1 MILSS
6 AYRKCRLALCALG
19 LLAAV
24 TGCVSRGA
32 LSAGD
37 GTSADTFRMSVTV
50 ITNAGVST
58 RAGHADD
65 TQQAGSE
72 AENYIDFPG
81 NDFRIV
87 LFDKAGNYLYEVDGQ
102 GRWDSYSVSNDRR
115 VYTLD
120 YEIDFPE
127 TIGRDKRAEIRAE
140 GLQVLVLGNWRS
152 SGASYG
158 TFAGRTLGGENDI
171 WRDGTN
177 YNFNYRPAD
186 GNETWR
192 PDPEENTLIPMFGYA
207 KSTPFNLALGGGTIG
222 ATAKIPM
229 QRALAKVEVI
239 DNLVNQPALSVGDVT
254 MTAFNTSGRFIPDV
268 TANANWDKVGE
279 QVDVS
284 SLPDR
289 VTAGANLKFF
299 HDVDNKKWIAY
310 VPEMALTQPALDA
323 KKSFDPAAAGT
334 RPHLEVK
341 IVTDNSLSFYEGG
354 TYPVHFASYDANSV
368 PTIPDDSWNHILR
381 NHIYRFS
388 VNKVGVSVQ
397 LHLHVRPW
405 QEDEVEEW
413 DFTDH
418 VTVSKT
424 LEWAENTYE
433 ANEEEDRNV
442 ILLLEDG
449 VSLKGEFQLMSPVNG
464 RWYARLVPLGDAKP
478 NAVTFV
484 DANGDVMEP
493 SDGGVCLE
501 ISGQVDKDRREV
513 IYIRPTE
520 LGNDYE
526 SRFRLEFLVE
536 NLGVWMEVPVTKD
549 GSSNYTIVR
558 KRNIIE

>member
-1 MILSS
+1 MSLSA
-6 AYRKCRLALCALG
+6 AYRRFRLALCALG

-24 TGCVSRGA
+24 PGCVSGGGLSDADDRG
-32 LSAGD
+32 
-37 GTSADTFRMSVTV
+37 DTFRMSVTV
-50 ITNAGVST
+50 ITNAGVAT

-65 TQQAGSE
+65 MQQTGSE

-87 LFDKAGNYLYEVDGQ
+87 LFDKAGNYLYEVDGL

-152 SGASYG
+152 IGASYG
-158 TFAGRTLGGENDI
+158 TFAGRTLVGDTGI
-171 WRDGTN
+171 WRDGTA
-177 YNFNYRPAD
+177 YNFTYRPAA
-186 GNETWR
+186 GKETWR
-192 PDPEENTLIPMFGYA
+192 PAPEENALIPMFGYA

-229 QRALAKVEVI
+229 QRALAKIEVI

-284 SLPDR
+284 SLPAG
-289 VTAGANLKFF
+289 VTAGTNLKFF
-299 HDVDNKKWIAY
+299 HDETNGKWIAY

-323 KKSFDPAAAGT
+323 KKSFDPAAAGN
-334 RPHLEVK
+334 RPHLEVE
-341 IVTDNSLSFYEGG
+341 IVTDNSLSFYKGG
-354 TYPVHFASYDANSV
+354 TYPVHFAAYDANSV

-388 VNKVGVSVQ
+388 VNKVGVSVD
-397 LHLHVRPW
+397 LHLHVVPW
-405 QEDEVEEW
+405 AADEEEKW

-418 VTVSKT
+418 VTVSRPLT
-424 LEWAENTYE
+424 WDENTYE
-433 ANEEEDRNV
+433 SYDETGRNV
-442 ILLLEDG
+442 ILLLQDG
-449 VSLKGEFQLMSPVNG
+449 VSLVGDFQLMTPING
-464 RWYARLVPLGDAKP
+464 RWYLRLVPIGDAKP
-478 NAVTFV
+478 NAITFV
-484 DANGDVMEP
+484 DAQGDVMGP

-501 ISGQVDKDRREV
+501 ISGPIDGKTKTVR
-513 IYIRPTE
+513 IRPTE

-526 SRFRLEFLVE
+526 SRFRLELLVE
-536 NLGVWMEVPVTKD
+536 NLGVWIEVPITED
-549 GSSNYTIVR
+549 GQDPNYTIVR
-558 KRNIIE
+558 KQNIIE